1 MDTNGLIKKATEKL
15 EETKKQFESD
25 EEKLNQLIEERG
37 LLLANELIESSAGQ
51 KEKIKK
57 LNKEIKELKD
67 LNEGYPPVVNGL
79 KKRILS
85 LKTLQ
90 EKEVLQKAEDDQA
103 KVEDEM
109 HTISQRLIPVLK
121 QANKLNSELENLF
134 VSWKGLSEK
143 TGRMLF
149 SKKILQPSEKMLS
162 LCSGVMISEYNGT
175 SQGKGRNFYNRIP
188 I

>member
-1 MDTNGLIKKATEKL
+1 MDTNGLLKKATEKL

-57 LNKEIKELKD
+57 LNKGIKELKD

-79 KKRILS
+79 KRRILS

-90 EKEVLQKAEDDQA
+90 EKEVLQEAKDDQA

-109 HTISQRLIPVLK
+109 HTISQRLIPVLR
-121 QANKLNSELENLF
+121 QADKLNFELAEKF
-134 VSWKGLSEK
+134 STWKGLSEK
-143 TGRMLF
+143 TGKMVF
-149 SKKILQPSEKMLS
+149 SKKIIQPSEKMLS
-162 LCSGVMISEYNGT
+162 LCSGVMQNEWDGKG
-175 SQGKGRNFYNRIP
+175 GKGRTFYNRIP